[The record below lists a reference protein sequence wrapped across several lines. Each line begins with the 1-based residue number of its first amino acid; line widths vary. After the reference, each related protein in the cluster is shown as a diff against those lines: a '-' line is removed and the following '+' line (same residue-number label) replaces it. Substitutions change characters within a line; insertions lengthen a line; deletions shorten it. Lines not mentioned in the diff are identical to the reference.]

1 MKIQFFD
8 NWGKFNFDENFVKD
22 DNFNIWIKMKQGDQS
37 VADYL
42 R

>member
-1 MKIQFFD
+1 MGKKI
-8 NWGKFNFDENFVKD
+8 NFCESFAKD
-22 DNFNIWIKMKQGDQS
+22 DNFYIWIKMKQGDQS